1 MVLLGRHQIACTP
14 SSTVSD
20 LPWSTMHNFLKFAF
34 ALVLISAVVAA
45 IAIIALRYIEDG
57 EIFVEDEED
66 EMA

>member
-1 MVLLGRHQIACTP
+1 
-14 SSTVSD
+14 
-20 LPWSTMHNFLKFAF
+20 MHNFLKFAF